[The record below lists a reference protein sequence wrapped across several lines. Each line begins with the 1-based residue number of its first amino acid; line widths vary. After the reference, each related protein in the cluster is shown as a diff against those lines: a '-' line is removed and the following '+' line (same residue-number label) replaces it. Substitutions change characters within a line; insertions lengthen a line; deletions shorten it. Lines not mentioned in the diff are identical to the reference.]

1 MKHAADSLD
10 SKVTAPVTDSQHRY
24 FTTPIY
30 YASGKPHAG
39 HLYTTILAQILKGHH
54 LSAGN
59 KVLTLTGMDEH
70 GEKIAEKARNQG
82 QTPQAFV
89 DALEPQWSKAWKD
102 FGLDFDIFL
111 RTTSPE
117 HIKNVCDI
125 LTRCKDNGDIYFGE
139 HEGFY
144 CVDCEEFLTP
154 KQMDEDKKCLIH
166 KRQTEIRKEGNY
178 YFRTTKYTE
187 KIRELIHS
195 GKLLRS
201 KRYAAELLGMLESL
215 DSDLSISR
223 PKTRTDWGIELPFD
237 TSHVT
242 YVWFDALPNYLT
254 GIGGVSAAP
263 SSAYW
268 RNAVHLLGKDIL
280 RFHGIYWPAML
291 LSLGLP
297 LPELF
302 VHGWLLQSGEK
313 MSKSLGN
320 VITLESIRD
329 HLGKDAFVNT
339 VFRLVNPG
347 DDIEIS
353 EALICER
360 YNADLA
366 NGVGNLLSRTVTL
379 AQKAFGGAYPPCSA
393 KDLSDEERVLQQEA
407 LATVDSVGAAMD
419 EFRLADALR
428 QIWTLIGATD
438 RYLTQTKPWELMKFA
453 AQKDAPEYGQLV
465 RVLGTACNVLR
476 VVGLLAYPFFPEKM
490 AALLGCLG
498 ESVSQRN
505 DFYARARVFVLPE
518 KDRWERRLGAV
529 PRLFPRIELPAAE
542 PATQENSKTSGKG
555 DSHAKRAASTP
566 VKSDASAAST
576 AASSAAGSGGGTPAL
591 ATNVPFDQFQKVDIR
606 VGLVEKA
613 EIVEGSD
620 KLLRVEVILGAL
632 GVRQIF
638 SGIRQWVRPEEL
650 AGRKVLIAANLD
662 PRKMRFG
669 MSEGM
674 LLSTEASDGKV
685 TPVIVSDDLEPG
697 SRLA

>member
-1 MKHAADSLD
+1 MNQSADSINA
-10 SKVTAPVTDSQHRY
+10 KTVPQGKGGGGFRY

-39 HLYTTILAQILKGHH
+39 HLYTTILTQIMKGHH

-70 GEKIAEKARNQG
+70 GEKIAEKARDQG
-82 QTPQAFV
+82 VTPQAFV

-102 FGLDFDIFL
+102 FGLDFDIFM
-111 RTTSPE
+111 RTTSPD
-117 HIKNVCDI
+117 HIKNVQEI
-125 LTRCKDNGDIYFGE
+125 LSRCKANGDIYFGE

-166 KRQTEIRKEGNY
+166 KRKTEIRKEGNY

-187 KIRELIHS
+187 NIRELIHS

-215 DSDLSISR
+215 DADLSISR
-223 PKTRTDWGIELPFD
+223 PKTRTNWGIELPFD
-237 TSHVT
+237 ASHVT

-263 SSAYW
+263 TSTYW
-268 RNAVHLLGKDIL
+268 RNAVHFLGKDIL

-297 LPELF
+297 VPELF

-353 EALICER
+353 ESLICER

-366 NGVGNLLSRTVTL
+366 NGIGNLLSRTVTL
-379 AQKAFGGAYPPCSA
+379 AQKAFAGRYPPCSA
-393 KDLSDEERVLQQEA
+393 QDLTEPELQIQQDA
-407 LATVDSVGAAMD
+407 LATVESVLSAMED
-419 EFRLADALR
+419 FRLADALR
-428 QIWTLIGATD
+428 QIWTLIGAAD
-438 RYLTQTKPWELMKFA
+438 RYLTLTKPWELMKFA
-453 AQKDAPEYGQLV
+453 GQTTSPEYKQLV
-465 RVLGTACNVLR
+465 RILGTACGVLR
-476 VVGLLAYPFFPEKM
+476 LAGLLAYPFFPEKM
-490 AALLGCLG
+490 VALLTCLG
-498 ESVSQRN
+498 ESVAERN
-505 DFYARARVFVLPE
+505 DFYQRARTFILQDT
-518 KDRWERRLGAV
+518 DRAERRLGEV
-529 PRLFPRIELPAAE
+529 PRLFPRIELPEAE
-542 PATQENSKTSGKG
+542 PQPQVSAKKSGKVESAATQTNQSG
-555 DSHAKRAASTP
+555 P
-566 VKSDASAAST
+566 KSGTASAT
-576 AASSAAGSGGGTPAL
+576 ATGSNGSPAL
-591 ATNVPFDQFQKVDIR
+591 AANIPFDQFQKVDIR

-620 KLLRVEVILGAL
+620 KLLRVEVVLGPH

-638 SGIRQWVRPEEL
+638 SGIRQWVKPEEL

-669 MSEGM
+669 VSEGM
-674 LLSTEASDGKV
+674 LLSTEGSDGKV
-685 TPVIVSDDLEPG
+685 SPVIVPDHLEPG